1 MAHRVPL
8 RCSRRDCSPSPAV
21 CLLGQ
26 AIVPASGPWARR
38 ALRKGHVV
46 SALASTQVA
55 RRPALR
61 RLIAIITVACAL
73 LVFAVDAWQV
83 ADRNRA
89 VRAGVENG
97 APVVL
102 TVDAKDAGTL
112 RSAVLGIDPRQR
124 FATPVVTA
132 SSAGEGGART
142 TAVEPAAFAR
152 IARWGSDGRRPNAGG
167 VARSARRHR
176 AVAAAD
182 R

>member
-1 MAHRVPL
+1 M
-8 RCSRRDCSPSPAV
+8 
-21 CLLGQ
+21 
-26 AIVPASGPWARR
+26 
-38 ALRKGHVV
+38 

-112 RSAVLGIDPRQR
+112 RSAVLAIDPRQR

-152 IARWGSDGRRPNAGG
+152 IARWGSDGRRPTPAALRDLHADTVPSVRLTGE
-167 VARSARRHR
+167 RLQLRIR
-176 AVAAAD
+176 ASFKGISQVENGATPKLHPMVIQLGLLST